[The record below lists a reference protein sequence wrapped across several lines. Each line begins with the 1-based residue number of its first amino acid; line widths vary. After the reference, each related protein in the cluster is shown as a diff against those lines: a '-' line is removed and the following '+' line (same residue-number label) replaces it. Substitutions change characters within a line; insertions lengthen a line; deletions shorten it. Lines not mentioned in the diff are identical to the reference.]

1 MKEKKSLGA
10 RLGAAG
16 RYLYQE
22 GTVYIILAVLVLMF
36 SILNPL
42 FLSPGNLYNLLT
54 QSTYI
59 IIAGMAICFVMIS
72 GGIDMSVGNQMAVCG
87 CTAAIIMLETDL
99 PIWVIWPVCMLIG
112 FLMGCLNG
120 IISAKL
126 KLFPLVVTIATGEV
140 FKGIV
145 YTMTESK
152 SYSGMPEAFRA
163 LYKMKIMGLP
173 LDVYLTI
180 AIVVITWL
188 VLNKTHFGRDVLAIG
203 GNKECARLSGI
214 RADLIQTLCF
224 GLTGLIF
231 AIATLDMLAQ
241 QNQTSAT
248 TGPGTEI
255 TCLTAAII
263 GGISMK
269 GGKGNVFGMVAGIFV
284 MQMIANGMMLA
295 GWGTYTQ
302 YTVKGLILIA
312 AIAFDALKNR
322 PKPMVRVRKGGADP
336 MGMKPPMDGKPPFG
350 APPMDGKPPFGD
362 KPPMGVLPF
371 GGPGG
376 PPPAGFVTPMSDI
389 SWVKRKFLDVP
400 YDNKSKRQCFDLYLP
415 DEGDGPFPLLVH
427 IHGGAFA
434 FGDKRD
440 DHMDAYLTGVKRGYA
455 VASIEY
461 RVSSEATFPA
471 AVLDCREAV
480 RYMKDHA
487 EEYKIDPEKVIV
499 IGGSAGGNLAAMLG
513 MNVPNGKFPGEEG
526 RTEYLCEPTVKI
538 AIDQFGPVRFETMTA
553 QAKANGV
560 SEVHPNPDMMPESK
574 YLGVSLSKAPAE
586 LLAKSYPGTYASD
599 AMAPMLVQHGTADH
613 LVPWAQSEEFVADL
627 TAKGFGD
634 RVEYMPLEGA
644 DHEDT
649 RFFKEEN
656 MNLVFKFIEK
666 YL

>member
-22 GTVYIILAVLVLMF
+22 GTVYIILAVLVIMF

-42 FLSPGNLYNLLT
+42 FLSVGNLYNLLT

-173 LDVYLTI
+173 MDVYLTI
-180 AIVVITWL
+180 AIVIITWL

-312 AIAFDALKNR
+312 AIAFDAMKNR
-322 PKPMVRVRKGGADP
+322 PKPMVRVRKGGADS

-350 APPMDGKPPFGD
+350 APPMDGKPPFGE
-362 KPPMGVLPF
+362 KPPMGMPPF

-376 PPPAGFVTPMSDI
+376 PPPAGFVPPMADI

-415 DEGDGPFPLLVH
+415 DEGDGPFPLLIH
-427 IHGGAFA
+427 IHGGGFA

-440 DHMDAYLTGVKRGYA
+440 DHMDAYLTGIKRGYA

-480 RYMKDHA
+480 RYMKAHA

-499 IGGSAGGNLAAMLG
+499 IGGSAGGNLAAFMG

-586 LLAKSYPGTYASD
+586 LLAKSYPGTYASA

-634 RVEYMPLEGA
+634 RVEYIPLEGA
-644 DHEDT
+644 DHEDK

>member
-1 MKEKKSLGA
+1 MKVKKSMAA
-10 RLGAAG
+10 RLGAVG

-22 GTVYIILAVLVLMF
+22 GTVYIILGVLVIMF

-87 CTAAIIMLETDL
+87 CTAAIIMLETEW

-152 SYSGMPEAFRA
+152 SYSGMPDAFRA
-163 LYKMKIMGLP
+163 LYKTKVLGLP
-173 LDVYLTI
+173 LDVYLTV
-180 AIVVITWL
+180 AIVIITWL
-188 VLNKTHFGRDVLAIG
+188 VLNKTHFGRDILAIG

-224 GLTGLIF
+224 GLTGMIF

-269 GGKGNVFGMVAGIFV
+269 GGKGNVFGMVAGIFI

-322 PKPMVRVRKGGADP
+322 PKPMVRMRKGDLGP
-336 MGMKPPMDGKPPFG
+336 GGKKPMDGKPPFG
-350 APPMDGKPPFGD
+350 APSMDKKPPFDG
-362 KPPMGVLPF
+362 KAPMGMPPF
-371 GGPGG
+371 GGPGV
-376 PPPAGFVTPMSDI
+376 PPPAGFQPPMADI

-400 YDNKSKRQCFDLYLP
+400 YDTKSPRQCFDLYLP

-440 DHMDAYLTGVKRGYA
+440 DHMDAYLTGVKRDYA

-461 RVSSEATFPA
+461 RVSGEATFPA

-480 RYMKDHA
+480 RYMKAHA
-487 EEYKIDPEKVIV
+487 EAYKIDPRRIIV

-513 MNVPNGKFPGEEG
+513 MNVPNGQFPGEEG
-526 RTEYLCEPTVKI
+526 RTEYSCQPTVKV

-553 QAKANGV
+553 QAMENGV
-560 SEVHPNPDMMPESK
+560 SEVHPNPAMMPESA
-574 YLGVSLSKAPAE
+574 YLGHPIPTAPAE

-627 TAKGFGD
+627 IAKGYKD
-634 RVEYMPLEGA
+634 RVEYVPLEGA
-644 DHEDT
+644 DHEDK
-649 RFFKEEN
+649 RFFEEEN

-666 YL
+666 HL